1 MQWKTPWPQHA
12 AMRDNNVAA
21 GMGTEDMSGAQLIR
35 LGSIR
40 RVGVS
45 ALVVLALALGGC
57 GITKSKVKSTPT
69 VGNRIPILSRIEAG
83 TKVDAGMG
91 GLEVVLPV
99 AEANADWAQ
108 AGGTASKS
116 YGHLVLAASPRKAWT
131 ARIAGSS
138 PKQRLAAAPVVG
150 GGRLYVM
157 DTEGMVRALDAASG
171 KEQWKQAF
179 RLPASSGSVFGGGAA
194 YNDGKVYI
202 TTGLGEVAALDSAT
216 GKAAWRVKPAGPL
229 RGSPTI
235 AFGAVYVMTQ
245 DNQIIALNDAD
256 GAQLWSES
264 GSVAQTGVFGV
275 AAAAAGQGTIVA
287 GYSSGELVAYRYEN
301 GRQLWSDALAR
312 TSIAT
317 SVSTLT
323 DIDADPIIERGRVYA
338 LGQGGRMAA
347 YELVTGQRVWELNLA
362 GISTPAVA
370 GEWIFTLT
378 DEGKLL
384 CIAKTTGKVR
394 WIAQMKAYRSV
405 KKKKG
410 PIFWTGPV
418 LAGDHLWMGNS
429 QGEVVSASVTDG
441 SVKRQAKLGAPITL
455 APVVAGG
462 MLYVLDDS
470 GHITAFR

>member
-1 MQWKTPWPQHA
+1 MNGSS
-12 AMRDNNVAA
+12 RSGRGSVA
-21 GMGTEDMSGAQLIR
+21 
-35 LGSIR
+35 
-40 RVGVS
+40 V
-45 ALVVLALALGGC
+45 ALMLVLALGGC
-57 GITKSKVKSTPT
+57 GIGKKKAKSTPAM
-69 VGNRIPILSRIEAG
+69 GERIPVLSRIEAG
-83 TKVDAGMG
+83 TKVDAGMSAM
-91 GLEVVLPV
+91 EVVVPL
-99 AEANADWAQ
+99 AEANPDWPQ

-116 YGHLVLAASPRKAWT
+116 YGHLVL
-131 ARIAGSS
+131 GSALRQVWNVHIPGS
-138 PKQRLAAAPVVG
+138 GPKQRLAASPVIG
-150 GGRLYVM
+150 GGRVFAM
-157 DTEGMVRALDAASG
+157 DSQGVVHAFDAQTG
-171 KEQWKQAF
+171 RQAWEDSF
-179 RLPASSGSVFGGGAA
+179 RLSKSASSSFGGGAA
-194 YNDGKVYI
+194 FDNGKLYI
-202 TTGLGEVAALDSAT
+202 TTGLGEVASIDAAT
-216 GKAAWRVKPAGPL
+216 GAIKWRVKPAGPL

-235 AFGAVYVMTQ
+235 GFGAVYVMTQ
-245 DNQIIALNDAD
+245 DNQIISLNEED
-256 GAQLWSES
+256 GASLWNES

-347 YELVTGQRVWELNLA
+347 YELVTGQRIWELNLA

-378 DEGKLL
+378 DEAKLL
-384 CIAKTTGKVR
+384 CIAKSTGKVR
-394 WIAQMKAYRSV
+394 WMSQLKRYRNV

-418 LAGDHLWMGNS
+418 LAGNRLWVGNS
-429 QGEVVSASVTDG
+429 LGQIQAASLVDG
-441 SVKRQAKLGAPITL
+441 TATLFDKVGSPISL

-462 MLYVLDDS
+462 TLYVLDD
-470 GHITAFR
+470 GGRITAYR

>member
-1 MQWKTPWPQHA
+1 MRQPRDA
-12 AMRDNNVAA
+12 AIKDNNVAA
-21 GMGTEDMSGAQLIR
+21 RMGFEDMTAAT
-35 LGSIR
+35 SIR
-40 RVGVS
+40 RVAVS
-45 ALVVLALALGGC
+45 AMVVLALALGGC
-57 GITKSKVKSTPT
+57 GITKSKTKSTPT

-83 TKVDAGMG
+83 TKVDTGMSAI
-91 GLEVVLPV
+91 EVVLPL
-99 AEANADWAQ
+99 AEANPDWEQ
-108 AGGTASKS
+108 AGGSASKS
-116 YGHLVLAASPRKAWT
+116 YGHLVLPAAPRRAWSVQ
-131 ARIAGSS
+131 IAGST
-138 PKQRLAAAPVVG
+138 PIHRLAASPVVG
-150 GGRLYVM
+150 GGKLYAM
-157 DTEGMVRALDAASG
+157 DTAGLVRAFDAVTG

-179 RLPASSGSVFGGGAA
+179 RLPDSMGSVFGGGAA
-194 YNDGKVYI
+194 YNDSKVYI
-202 TTGLGEVAALDSAT
+202 TTGLGEVAAIEAPT
-216 GKAAWRVKPAGPL
+216 GKIIWRVKPAGPL

-245 DNQIIALNDAD
+245 DNQILALNSAD
-256 GAQLWSES
+256 GVQLWSES

-370 GEWIFTLT
+370 GDWIFTLT
-378 DEGKLL
+378 DEAKLL
-384 CIAKTTGKVR
+384 CIAKATGKVR

-418 LAGDHLWMGNS
+418 LAGEQLWMGTS
-429 QGEVVSASVTDG
+429 QGEVFSASVTDG
-441 SVKRQAKLGAPITL
+441 SVKRHAKLGAPITL